1 MTVVVHTFFYMK
13 MATSYH
19 TLYNWPR
26 YVNTVL
32 VLKVAR
38 QWGERLAPLMQR

>member
-1 MTVVVHTFFYMK
+1 MAALCTVSLRFYMK

-19 TLYNWPR
+19 TLYNWPP

-32 VLKVAR
+32 VLKVAK
-38 QWGERLAPLMQR
+38 QWGERLAPLM